1 MTSHTVT
8 VTHTFETGH
17 RLPHLQGKCTSLHG
31 HSWQVQ
37 VAVSGHTDLSG
48 VVVEFADL
56 KRHLRGWVDHHLDH
70 GLMLGHGDP
79 LLDLLAPYGKT
90 YEFGDA
96 SSDLT
101 ADLLWPTV
109 ENVATLLARVMQQHL
124 VDTGQSTRC
133 HVEQVHVQET
143 AVNRATWSR
152 V

>member
-1 MTSHTVT
+1 MSSHTVQ

-17 RLPHLQGKCTSLHG
+17 RLPHLDGKCQSLHG

-37 VAVSGHTDLSG
+37 VVVSGHTDSDG

-56 KRHLRGWVDHHLDH
+56 KRHLRGWVDENLDH
-70 GLMLGHGDP
+70 GLMLGWDDP
-79 LLDLLAPYGKT
+79 LHPLLSGYGKT
-90 YEFGDA
+90 YVFGYPEGPHP
-96 SSDLT
+96 
-101 ADLLWPTV
+101 DLLWPTV

-143 AVNRATWSR
+143 AVNRATWNR